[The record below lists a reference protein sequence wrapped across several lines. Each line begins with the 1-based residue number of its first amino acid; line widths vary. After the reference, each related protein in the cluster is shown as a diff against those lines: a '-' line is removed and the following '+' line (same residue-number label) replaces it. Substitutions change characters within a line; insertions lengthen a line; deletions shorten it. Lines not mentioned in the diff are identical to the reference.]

1 MVKIGCVGY
10 GGRHGEF
17 FSRVF
22 NQQNAFPGYHMSY
35 VFGED
40 EVLTPEERQRRFF
53 QVEHDCSSLDELIR
67 CSDAVMILTVR
78 GEDHARYA
86 LKVIEAGK
94 PLFVDKPFTASLD
107 EAREITRAAE
117 AWGVPLFGGSTLRH
131 LQKVEEIQALMQQE
145 DFPAVGITYR
155 ADPESPLGAYPF
167 YASHTAEM
175 CVALCGPDYRQV
187 EAVRVGKNICTLVR
201 YDHRCALLTTTLD
214 TQLVNVH
221 LMGKICRSFDLNQ
234 DLCHVDGARKF
245 VRMLETGVPP
255 VPYNEFCS
263 AVGLVEEIM
272 EKISFPTE

>member
-117 AWGVPLFGGSTLRH
+117 ARGVPLFGGSTLRH

-145 DFPAVGITYR
+145 DFPAVGTPIVPIRKVPLAPIPFMPATPLKCALRSVGRITGKWRLYASER
-155 ADPESPLGAYPF
+155 ISAPWYAMTIAVPYSPLLWIP
-167 YASHTAEM
+167 S
-175 CVALCGPDYRQV
+175 L
-187 EAVRVGKNICTLVR
+187 
-201 YDHRCALLTTTLD
+201 
-214 TQLVNVH
+214 
-221 LMGKICRSFDLNQ
+221 
-234 DLCHVDGARKF
+234 
-245 VRMLETGVPP
+245 
-255 VPYNEFCS
+255 
-263 AVGLVEEIM
+263 
-272 EKISFPTE
+272 